1 MVPDLIQQ
9 FESQLEQL
17 EAAARQGDSLT
28 GLLQKAR
35 TALLLLTTSAD
46 IVLTISE
53 RRQTRLIA
61 GTLPAEDCERCA
73 GMEGTFADGQD
84 ESVVSRSASHSA
96 AGSTPTTADWTISLR
111 RRLSSEHSLL
121 LMFLLQEDPK
131 PRQVIRDAILTLT
144 DILADAAARRML
156 SELTQ
161 RLQDHERTQTF
172 VRSLARAVTREQWA
186 YETAQR
192 GAEFLGKGR
201 VSVLAKESGGWQ
213 VMAATGSVTLN
224 RASEAIRGNE
234 HAVALL
240 IAGSMTSSWLDTAAD
255 KSRSSADSA
264 LSALLA
270 QFAVY
275 GVQQVR
281 VETISGNDGGVAYA
295 LLVEVF
301 ESSAVPT
308 ESLWALIRN
317 EISESARLLPRTSS
331 SQSWAIVRTPLRRFL
346 LGTLVALLFLWLT
359 PADFE
364 IEVSGQA
371 FPNERRRLFAP
382 DDGIVEQLLVRA
394 DESVFA
400 GQELLRVRNPERELQ
415 LNRVL
420 GEIEAVASRILAI
433 RATRTS
439 NASGNAANASSRPSD
454 LSSEEQQMEQK
465 LTALRQEQA
474 LLEQQ
479 TAAMNVTAPID
490 GVVYQR
496 RLQEQLTAR
505 PVQRGQL
512 LLEVVNSSG
521 AWELELQIPDSV
533 VGYVRAASG
542 ETMFSGTAK
551 SEGAANGLPVQFTL
565 GSAPG
570 QIHTT
575 SLTSLDL
582 ATHLNDGQ
590 LNCPATAP
598 VDASLSTQL
607 RPGQVVTARIHCG
620 RRSLGFVWFR
630 ELIEFWQRKKFAW
643 L

>member
-1 MVPDLIQQ
+1 MVADLIQQ

-96 AGSTPTTADWTISLR
+96 AASTPTRADWTISLR

-121 LMFLLQEDPK
+121 VMFLLQEDPK

-255 KSRSSADSA
+255 KSRSSDDSA

-394 DESVFA
+394 DDSVFA

-465 LTALRQEQA
+465 LNALRQEQA

-575 SLTSLDL
+575 WLTSLDL